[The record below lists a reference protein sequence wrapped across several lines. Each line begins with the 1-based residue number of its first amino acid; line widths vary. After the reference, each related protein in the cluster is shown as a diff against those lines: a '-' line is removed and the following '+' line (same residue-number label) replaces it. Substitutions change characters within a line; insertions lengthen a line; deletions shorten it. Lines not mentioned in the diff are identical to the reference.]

1 MGRYTGQTC
10 RLIFMLV
17 LTAGFFVAELVSG
30 YVGNSIALV
39 SDSFSMLSDLIA
51 LSVGI
56 ATGRLSR
63 QRRRRPGASY
73 GSGRAEVV
81 GALSN
86 AVFLAA
92 LYFTILM
99 EAVQRLAKPEAIRDA
114 ALILVVG
121 ALGLAV
127 NLVGLLVFQDWV
139 CCCHRRGSPAPPRL
153 SHEDESQTRAVTG
166 SSSALEGT
174 AEESSGATAAAKGAP
189 RVSGIGEAGD
199 SADTQKNAEEDG
211 AQKKEKKS
219 EALNIRGVLLHVMG
233 DALGSVIVVVAASI
247 FYALPLDEN
256 TPCNW
261 QCYIDPSL
269 TIIMVFIILSS
280 AFPLIKE
287 TATILLQMVPK
298 SLNMQILTNKLLE
311 VPGVSSIHELHV
323 WEFVK
328 GKNIATLH
336 IKCQSTSDY
345 PVASYKI
352 REVFHEEGIHSVT
365 IQPEYLD
372 YKIPEVLCSTPCIS
386 KSCDPQLC
394 CSQQE
399 AFLSQM
405 NEKIG
410 SFSPSLK
417 KVFHKKDVMEI
428 PTEPMWAEDMVKK
441 NSRSKDSHK
450 EKSETTPRISGT
462 QF

>member
-1 MGRYTGQTC
+1 MGRYTGRSS
-10 RLIFMLV
+10 RLFFMSIVTFL
-17 LTAGFFVAELVSG
+17 LFVVEMSVAYL
-30 YVGNSIALV
+30 GNSLALA
-39 SDSFSMLSDLIA
+39 SDGFAVLSHLISMIIGLLGVRFSRIRWHKNNTYGFLRADVVGAFGNSVFATALMFSILIEAVKRYLHPQKTEQA
-51 LSVGI
+51 LSVLIVGI
-56 ATGRLSR
+56 IGLLFNVLS
-63 QRRRRPGASY
+63 Y
-73 GSGRAEVV
+73 
-81 GALSN
+81 
-86 AVFLAA
+86 AVFMDCCYCHGSVDQDVETG
-92 LYFTILM
+92 YFSKDSPVM
-99 EAVQRLAKPEAIRDA
+99 SPFPAV
-114 ALILVVG
+114 
-121 ALGLAV
+121 
-127 NLVGLLVFQDWV
+127 
-139 CCCHRRGSPAPPRL
+139 
-153 SHEDESQTRAVTG
+153 
-166 SSSALEGT
+166 
-174 AEESSGATAAAKGAP
+174 
-189 RVSGIGEAGD
+189 GD
-199 SADTQKNAEEDG
+199 SADTEKKPEEDG
-211 AQKKEKKS
+211 KQKKEKKS

-261 QCYIDPSL
+261 QCYVDPSL

-298 SLNMQILTNKLLE
+298 SVNMQILTNKLLE

-336 IKCQSTSDY
+336 IKCHSTSDY

-372 YKIPEVLCSTPCIS
+372 HKSPEVLCCTPCIS

-405 NEKIG
+405 NGYTEKIG

-417 KVFHKKDVMEI
+417 KVFHKKDVIEI

-441 NSRSKDSHK
+441 NSCSKDSYK
-450 EKSETTPRISGT
+450 EKSETTAYISST

>member
-10 RLIFMLV
+10 RLIFMLA

-56 ATGRLSR
+56 ATGRISR
-63 QRRRRPGASY
+63 QRRRRPAASY

-92 LYFTILM
+92 LYFILV
-99 EAVQRLAKPEAIRDA
+99 EAVKRMVRPEAIRDA

-127 NLVGLLVFQDWV
+127 NLVGLLVFQDWGCS
-139 CCCHRRGSPAPPRL
+139 CCGRRRRGSPSPPRL
-153 SHEDESQTRAVTG
+153 SHEDESQTRAVP
-166 SSSALEGT
+166 SSSSTLEGIVK
-174 AEESSGATAAAKGAP
+174 ESGEGAP
-189 RVSGIGEAGD
+189 GALSIGEAGD
-199 SADTQKNAEEDG
+199 SADTEKKPEEDG
-211 AQKKEKKS
+211 KQKKEKKS

-261 QCYIDPSL
+261 QCYVDPSL

-298 SLNMQILTNKLLE
+298 SVNMQILTNKLLE

-336 IKCQSTSDY
+336 IKCHSTSDY

-372 YKIPEVLCSTPCIS
+372 HKSPEVLCCTPCIS

-405 NEKIG
+405 NGYTEKIG

-417 KVFHKKDVMEI
+417 KVFHKKDVIEI

-441 NSRSKDSHK
+441 NSCSKDSYK
-450 EKSETTPRISGT
+450 EKSETTAYISST

>member
-1 MGRYTGQTC
+1 MGRYTGKTC
-10 RLIFMLV
+10 RLLFMLGM
-17 LTAGFFVAELVSG
+17 TASFFVTELVSG

-39 SDSFSMLSDLIA
+39 SDSFAMLSDVLA
-51 LSVGI
+51 LCVGI
-56 ATGRLSR
+56 VTGRLSH

-81 GALSN
+81 GALCN

-92 LYFTILM
+92 LYFTILL
-99 EAVQRLAKPEAIRDA
+99 EALQRLARPESLSNAT
-114 ALILVVG
+114 LILVVG
-121 ALGLAV
+121 TIGLAINV
-127 NLVGLLVFQDWV
+127 VGLLVFQDWT
-139 CCCHRRGSPAPPRL
+139 CCCGRGSPPPPYL
-153 SHEDESQTRAVTG
+153 SPEDKSSSRTVAG
-166 SSSALEGT
+166 SSIALEGMV
-174 AEESSGATAAAKGAP
+174 EMSGSASEP
-189 RVSGIGEAGD
+189 RPKAGD
-199 SADTQKNAEEDG
+199 SADTQKKPEENKK
-211 AQKKEKKS
+211 QKTEKKS

-247 FYALPLDEN
+247 FYILPLDEN

-269 TIIMVFIILSS
+269 TIVMVFIILSS

-298 SLNMQILTNKLLE
+298 NVNMQILANKLLE

-323 WEFVK
+323 WEFIK

-336 IKCQSTSDY
+336 VKCHSTSDY

-372 YKIPEVLCSTPCIS
+372 HDCPKVLCSTPCIS
-386 KSCDPQLC
+386 RSCDPQLC
-394 CSQQE
+394 CNQKD
-399 AFLSQM
+399 ALLSQM
-405 NEKIG
+405 NGYSETIG

-417 KVFHKKDVMEI
+417 KVFQKKDAIEI
-428 PTEPMWAEDMVKK
+428 PVEPTWAEDMVKR
-441 NSRSKDSHK
+441 NSCSKDSYK
-450 EKSETTPRISGT
+450 EKSETMPQINST

>member
-1 MGRYTGQTC
+1 MGRYTGKTC

-17 LTAGFFVAELVSG
+17 LTASLCVAELVSG
-30 YVGNSIALV
+30 YAGNSIALV
-39 SDSFSMLSDLIA
+39 SDSFSMLSDVLA
-51 LSVGI
+51 LCVGLV
-56 ATGRLSR
+56 TGRMSH

-81 GALSN
+81 GALCN

-92 LYFTILM
+92 LYFTMLV
-99 EAVQRLAKPEAIRDA
+99 EAVQRLVSPESISNAT
-114 ALILVVG
+114 LILVVG
-121 ALGLAV
+121 AIGLAI
-127 NLVGLLVFQDWV
+127 NLVGLLVFQDWGS
-139 CCCHRRGSPAPPRL
+139 CCGSRRRGSPPPPYL
-153 SHEDESQTRAVTG
+153 SPEDESPTRTVT
-166 SSSALEGT
+166 SSSFASEGMVEMSGSA
-174 AEESSGATAAAKGAP
+174 AEP
-189 RVSGIGEAGD
+189 R
-199 SADTQKNAEEDG
+199 
-211 AQKKEKKS
+211 
-219 EALNIRGVLLHVMG
+219 VLLHVMG

-247 FYALPLDEN
+247 FYILPLDEN

-269 TIIMVFIILSS
+269 TIVMVFIILSS

-298 SLNMQILTNKLLE
+298 NVNMQILANKLLE

-323 WEFVK
+323 WEFIK

-336 IKCQSTSDY
+336 VKCHSTSDY
-345 PVASYKI
+345 SIASYKI

-372 YKIPEVLCSTPCIS
+372 HNCPKVLCSTPCIS
-386 KSCDPQLC
+386 RSCDPQLC
-394 CSQQE
+394 CNQQD
-399 AFLSQM
+399 ALLSQM
-405 NEKIG
+405 NGYSETIG

-417 KVFHKKDVMEI
+417 KVFQKKDAVEI
-428 PTEPMWAEDMVKK
+428 PVEPIWAEDKVKK
-441 NSRSKDSHK
+441 NSCSKDSYK
-450 EKSETTPRISGT
+450 ENSENTPHINNT